1 MKIPLHL
8 INLIMSEEQE
18 KPDVLTESSLLPD
31 IDPGMVL
38 RSTKTNK
45 LLFVTQVERGKVRGK
60 PITEQGELSD
70 PNPDKWIEID
80 EVVVRKLMV
89 EVKGLD
95 VSQLQGYIQSR
106 VTKTLN

>member
-1 MKIPLHL
+1 
-8 INLIMSEEQE
+8 MSEEQE

-70 PNPDKWIEID
+70 PKNPDKWIEID

-95 VSQLQGYIQSR
+95 VSKLQGYIQNK
-106 VTKTLN
+106 VAKTLN